1 MPGARASR
9 PGLRE
14 AAYKPNAVP
23 GRRALHGSEA
33 TPIRDLRDQFRS
45 PALRAIG
52 FKRSRMPGA
61 RASRPGLR
69 EAAYK
74 PNAVLGRRALHGS
87 EAPPIRDLH
96 DQFRSPVLPTFRFT
110 RSRMPGARASRPG
123 LREAAYKPN
132 AVLGRRALHG
142 SEAPPIR
149 DLHDQFR
156 SPALCWKVQ
165 EIPDARGPR
174 FAGRCKRSRM
184 IGARASLEGARDPG

>member
-52 FKRSRMPGA
+52 FKRSRMPG
-61 RASRPGLR
+61 
-69 EAAYK
+69 
-74 PNAVLGRRALHGS
+74 
-87 EAPPIRDLH
+87 
-96 DQFRSPVLPTFRFT
+96 
-110 RSRMPGARASRPG
+110 
-123 LREAAYKPN
+123 
-132 AVLGRRALHG
+132 
-142 SEAPPIR
+142 
-149 DLHDQFR
+149 
-156 SPALCWKVQ
+156 PALRAPGSGKQPTNQMQFSEGGRCMA
-165 EIPDARGPR
+165 ARLHLSETSTTNFVVPCFPPLGSRDPGCPGPALRAPGSGKQPTNQMQFSEGGRCMAARLHLSETSTTNFVVPR

-184 IGARASLEGARDPG
+184 PGARASLEGARDPG